1 MTELSVS
8 DGKLI
13 VEVKGWDK
21 LWSLRSH
28 LAIPVVD
35 VVRVY
40 ADPEI
45 AQHWW
50 KGLRLAGTHVPG
62 IIAAGTFYQHGDWV
76 FWDVHNPE
84 KAVVV
89 ELRHERYAKLIVEVE
104 NPSETVSAIQTKLAR
119 A

>member
-1 MTELSVS
+1 MTELSIS
-8 DGKLI
+8 DGRLI

-28 LAIPVVD
+28 LTIPVED

-50 KGLRLAGTHVPG
+50 KGLRLAGTNVPG
-62 IIAAGTFYQHGDWV
+62 IITAGTFYEHGNWI
-76 FWDVHNPE
+76 FWDVHDPE
-84 KAVVV
+84 KAVVI

-104 NPSETVSAIQTKLAR
+104 NPPEIVSTVQAKLAG